1 MRKAFY
7 LLIVC
12 LFIGNSLFGQ
22 SWKRM
27 QSWGLDLEDI
37 TWINNLVGYAGG
49 ENLLIKTVDGGLTWE
64 EQLIPTTTRIND
76 LEFWDEQIGIAVGDI
91 GELLITRDGGLIWNS
106 LAGPSPVDLNGVSFI
121 NENTLLIIGESGTI
135 YRSEDMGNSWQQI
148 TSSVSANLN
157 DLYFIDE
164 NLGFVTGDVG
174 IILKTINGGTSF
186 EKLTTS
192 VNTQLNAITFSN
204 ETTGYAV
211 GSEGTIIKTED
222 GGSSWN
228 LLNSGLTNELK
239 DIGFSPL
246 NPNIIVII
254 GSEATAIKSI
264 NAGATFSKANL
275 GSGNLR
281 NLNALEFIPESNV
294 LLAVGENGYVIS
306 SGNAGSNYSTKLA
319 GYRNDFSSIDF
330 KSERVGYIAG
340 TQGTVYL
347 TTNGAT
353 SIINRSLPETTDI
366 LSISF
371 WNNGFGYVSS
381 NTGKIFRTSN
391 SGSSWVPV
399 PANTPEDITGFY
411 LFAPSVLYVTGTNG
425 YIARSFNSGGTWDS
439 EIVTNTNE
447 NLKDVTY
454 FDFQVGFAMGENG
467 QISWTNGG
475 NTWENLPKLREQH
488 LNALA
493 KVDSSTAVIVGDG
506 GIILKSEDMA
516 KTWRIIPSDITEN
529 LNSIDFWD
537 ENIGIIAGDNG
548 LTLQTK
554 DGGETWLQIETG
566 TSRNLNS
573 VSMGTSLVAFAAGD
587 DGTILN
593 YTCSTPPGI
602 SEIKGA
608 TSVCLGNSTYQVDDQ
623 AISGSQIVW
632 RVDGGEIIS
641 GQGTSQ
647 VEVKWSKTGRQGLF
661 VSRQNFCGNGET
673 SALEVEVL
681 TTPIIDLEIEGLGS
695 VCTNQSEVYSV
706 PLEQGVTYTWTIEG
720 GEILS
725 GQNSSEIEVLWK
737 NVGPNTLS
745 VVLENSCGGTAP
757 ITKTIIIGAPPEQPS
772 IIVGEQLVGLGEAS
786 YTIELQE
793 GVDYRW
799 EISGN
804 GGIILSGQG
813 SSSIIVDWQLEGDF
827 MLTVTPQNNCNEG
840 EARDLEVTV
849 NIITGIEPKPDPSL
863 SFYPNP
869 SQGSLTITS
878 DNLSVYQEVSVLNTL
893 GKELIHSEIQ
903 EGQREIYFTDLPR
916 GLALIRLRNHSKT
929 VVKKI
934 IVR

>member
-7 LLIVC
+7 LFIVC
-12 LFIGNSLFGQ
+12 LLIGNSLFGQ

-37 TWINNLVGYAGG
+37 TWIDNLVGYGGG

-64 EQLIPTTTRIND
+64 EQLIPTTARIND
-76 LEFWDEQIGIAVGDI
+76 LEFWNEQIGIAIGEG
-91 GELLITRDGGLIWNS
+91 GELLRTLDGGVVWSSI
-106 LAGPSPVDLNGVSFI
+106 AGPTSLNLNGVSFI

-135 YRSEDMGNSWQQI
+135 YKSEDLGNSWQK
-148 TSSVSANLN
+148 TSSTSVKLN
-157 DLYFIDE
+157 DIHFINE
-164 NLGFVTGDVG
+164 NIGFITGEEG
-174 IILKTINGGTSF
+174 TILKTIDGGTTF
-186 EKLTTS
+186 ENLTIP
-192 VNTQLNAITFSN
+192 VNTQLNAINFSS

-211 GSEGTIIKTED
+211 GDEGSIIKTED
-222 GGSSWN
+222 GGNSWIV
-228 LLNSGLTNELK
+228 LNSGVSNNLN

-246 NPNIIVII
+246 NSNIIVVV
-254 GSEATAIKSI
+254 GSEATALKSI
-264 NAGATFSKANL
+264 NAGVTFSKANL
-275 GSGNLR
+275 GSGNSR
-281 NLNALEFIPESNV
+281 KLNALEFIPDSNV

-306 SGNAGSNYSTKLA
+306 SGNAGSNYSTRLA
-319 GYRNDFSSIDF
+319 GYRNDFGSIDF

-340 TQGTVYL
+340 QQGTVFL

-353 SIINRSLPETTDI
+353 SIINRSLPEETDI
-366 LSISF
+366 NAISF
-371 WNNGFGYVSS
+371 WNNGFGYASS
-381 NTGKIFRTSN
+381 NSGKVFRTSN
-391 SGSSWVPV
+391 SGSSWVSV
-399 PANTPEDITGFY
+399 PATTSEDITGFY
-411 LFAPSVLYVTGTNG
+411 LFAPSVLYITGTNG

-475 NTWENLPKLREQH
+475 NTWENLPKLSEQH

-493 KVDSSTAVIVGDG
+493 KVDSSTAIIVGDG
-506 GIILKSEDMA
+506 GIILKSEDLA
-516 KTWRIIPSDITEN
+516 KTWRIIPTDITEN
-529 LNSIDFWD
+529 LNSVDFWD

-554 DGGETWLQIETG
+554 DGGESWLQIETG
-566 TSRNLNS
+566 TTRNLNA

-602 SEIKGA
+602 SEITGE
-608 TSVCLGNSTYQVDDQ
+608 TSVCLGSSTYQVNDQ

-647 VEVKWSKTGRQGLF
+647 VEVNWNKTGRQGLF

-681 TTPIIDLEIEGLGS
+681 SSPTLNLEIEGLGT
-695 VCTNQSEVYSV
+695 VCTNQSELYTLPS
-706 PLEQGVTYTWTIEG
+706 EQGVIYIWTAEG

-725 GQNSSEIEVLWK
+725 GQNSSEIEVLWQDQ
-737 NVGPNTLS
+737 GTQTLS
-745 VVLENSCGGTAP
+745 VVLENTCGSTAP
-757 ITKTIIIGAPPEQPS
+757 ISKTIIVGAPPEQPS
-772 IIVGEQLVGLGEAS
+772 LIEGDRLVGFGEAY

-793 GVDYRW
+793 GVDYHW
-799 EISGN
+799 EISEN
-804 GGIILSGQG
+804 GGSILSGQG
-813 SSSIIVDWQLEGDF
+813 SSSVVVDWKLEGDF
-827 MLTVTPQNNCNEG
+827 ILTVTPQNNCNEG
-840 EARDLEVTV
+840 EARELEVTV
-849 NIITGIEPKPDPSL
+849 NIITGVEPKPDLSL
-863 SFYPNP
+863 IFYPNP

-878 DNLSVYQEVSVLNTL
+878 DNLSDYQEVSIMNAL
-893 GKELIHSEIQ
+893 GQEFIHSVIH

-934 IVR
+934 IVK